1 MAKGVRV
8 GGPLGPFRDG
18 AEQALRAL
26 EYSEGRVGHLLLV
39 MAHLSRWLDECGLGV
54 ADLTSEAVEQFF
66 VTFRAHH
73 RWCRSSRS
81 LRPVLEHLGAIGV
94 VPTAEVDP
102 EQTTEEE
109 LLVSFAHY
117 LRDQRGLT
125 EQTVEAYQNYA
136 RICLRAWWP
145 EGEVAPAELGAAD
158 VIAVV
163 RSGVDTMRPPSLRC
177 MVTSLRSLLRFFHAT
192 GRTSRSLVGAVPAM
206 ASWPRTVLPA
216 PVSADTAARL
226 IASCKTATVAGRRDA
241 AVLTMLIR
249 LGLRARRDRGADP
262 RRRRLEGGRAEHQ
275 GQGRTGRPPALAHR
289 RGRVARHL
297 SAPRTTSVTAP
308 GAVLEGDGA
317 LRTIHIGNRRRRRC
331 NGL

>member
-102 EQTTEEE
+102 EQTTKEE
-109 LLVSFAHY
+109 LLVSFAHTY
-117 LRDQRGLT
+117 TISGGSPNRPSRLIRTTPGSACERGGRRARSLPRNLAQPTLSPSSGRASTPCDHLRSGAWSRRC
-125 EQTVEAYQNYA
+125 A
-136 RICLRAWWP
+136 RCCAFFMR
-145 EGEVAPAELGAAD
+145 PAGPA
-158 VIAVV
+158 V
-163 RSGVDTMRPPSLRC
+163 RSSGPCQR
-177 MVTSLRSLLRFFHAT
+177 
-192 GRTSRSLVGAVPAM
+192 
-206 ASWPRTVLPA
+206 W
-216 PVSADTAARL
+216 
-226 IASCKTATVAGRRDA
+226 
-241 AVLTMLIR
+241 
-249 LGLRARRDRGADP
+249 
-262 RRRRLEGGRAEHQ
+262 
-275 GQGRTGRPPALAHR
+275 R
-289 RGRVARHL
+289 RG
-297 SAPRTTSVTAP
+297 P
-308 GAVLEGDGA
+308 G
-317 LRTIHIGNRRRRRC
+317 RC
-331 NGL
+331 FRLPFPPTLPPG